1 MRIILFGSPGVG
13 KGTQAKIL
21 SSKFNIPHISTG
33 DILRQAVKEQ
43 TPLGIQ
49 AQSILNKGELVSDDI
64 MIELI
69 KDTLKQQRCKN
80 GFILDGFPRS
90 YAQAIAFDKILK
102 ELNINNVLLLTI
114 TADEE
119 ELVQRLTNRRAC
131 RNCGNIFN
139 YNEIRDKIECPV
151 CKAVNSFYL
160 RDDDSEKVIRHRMH
174 VFKTTTRPVLDH
186 YEEKDMVIY
195 INGSAPVEAVT
206 KNIVS
211 AIEARRSKK
220 NSISV

>member
-21 SSKFNIPHISTG
+21 SAKFNIPHISTG
-33 DILRQAVKEQ
+33 DILRQAVKDQ

-49 AQSILNKGELVSDDI
+49 AQNILNKGELVSDNI

-69 KDTLKQQRCKN
+69 KDTFQNAKCKN

-90 YAQAIAFDKILK
+90 LAQAFALDKILL
-102 ELNINNVLLLTI
+102 ELNINDVILLTI

-119 ELVQRLTNRRAC
+119 ELVKRLTNRRAC

-139 YNEIRDKIECPV
+139 YNEIKDDNECPV
-151 CKAVNSFYL
+151 CKAKNSFYL
-160 RDDDSEKVIRHRMH
+160 RDDDSEKVIRHRMD

-186 YEEKDMVIY
+186 YEDKNIVIY
-195 INGSAPVEAVT
+195 INGSLPVEEVT
-206 KNIVS
+206 KNIIS
-211 AIEARRSKK
+211 AIEARTGKK
-220 NSISV
+220 DSISV